1 MPPNNPPQTK
11 RTALRLLSS
20 IEPSRPTVDFR
31 QLPQTQ
37 VPCAGNWLL
46 KPHRFHKN
54 PMDDFGHILCMQDA
68 VIRPDARVPFH
79 NVAEFIT
86 VLIESLVIP
95 FCGLT
100 FWQSTSTNQFG
111 ISDDGSIMEFTTV
124 NAAQEVV
131 IRITLRTGRMDQNPM
146 RFASRQ

>member
-1 MPPNNPPQTK
+1 M
-11 RTALRLLSS
+11 
-20 IEPSRPTVDFR
+20 
-31 QLPQTQ
+31 
-37 VPCAGNWLL
+37 L
-46 KPHRFHKN
+46 KPYRFHKN
-54 PMDDFGHILCMQDA
+54 PIDDLGHILCMQDA

>member
-1 MPPNNPPQTK
+1 M
-11 RTALRLLSS
+11 
-20 IEPSRPTVDFR
+20 
-31 QLPQTQ
+31 
-37 VPCAGNWLL
+37 L

-54 PMDDFGHILCMQDA
+54 PMDDLGHILCMQDA

-100 FWQSTSTNQFG
+100 FWQSTSANQFG
-111 ISDDGSIMEFTTV
+111 ISADGSIMEFTTV

-131 IRITLRTGRMDQNPM
+131 IRITLRIGRMDQNPM

>member
-1 MPPNNPPQTK
+1 M
-11 RTALRLLSS
+11 
-20 IEPSRPTVDFR
+20 
-31 QLPQTQ
+31 
-37 VPCAGNWLL
+37 L
-46 KPHRFHKN
+46 KPYRFHKN
-54 PMDDFGHILCMQDA
+54 PMNDLGHILCMQDA
-68 VIRPDARVPFH
+68 VIRPDTRVPFH

-86 VLIESLVIP
+86 VLIESLVSP

-100 FWQSTSTNQFG
+100 FRQSTLTNQFG
-111 ISDDGSIMEFTTV
+111 ISDDGAIMELTTV